1 MRFLEHIVEEGL
13 LPRQALEEAM
23 RRHGRKEKSIL
34 EELSRQSTLDPNS
47 LLLQLSSYYKLPIV
61 DIDSEERDPAAMR
74 LIPFEIANRYGVFP
88 LKVSKDTLIMAVSDP
103 SDFFMGDDLRA
114 VSGCRIDRVLSSAKD
129 IRTAIEKYY
138 RVDEYLNKAVQ
149 DLSLLSGNAGS
160 LGDRVTLHSL
170 EDSHAPV
177 SKAVQRILENAA
189 QLNASDIHFEPQENT
204 VDLRYR
210 IDGELSTI
218 QSLPCQSYSAIVARI
233 KILTHMDIAEQ
244 RKPQDGRARLTF
256 RGRKIDLRVST
267 LPTMFGE
274 KVVARLLN
282 QDSLA
287 VDSLDSL
294 GLDPSQQEIYLKAI
308 NSKQGIVLVTGPTG
322 SGKTTTLYASINQIK
337 SERSNITTIEDPIE
351 YLLTG
356 VNQSQINP
364 KIGVTFSNTLRSIL
378 RQDPDV
384 IFVGEI
390 RDRETADIAFR
401 SSLTGHLV
409 FTTLHTNGAVNT
421 ISRLL
426 DLGLEPY
433 LVGSALLCIVA
444 QRLVRVICPDC
455 REAYR
460 PDRDY
465 LELFKGYI
473 PQDPTL
479 SFYRGRGCAKC
490 SNTGFRGRTAIFE
503 VLPITDDLRSAISM
517 RVSESV
523 LSRKTRR
530 LGFKFLPEAAV
541 EKALQGVTSLDE
553 ALSFLPAY
561 EKKEDDLFSEL
572 ADFIDT
578 NQTGRLLVVKS
589 EDLARKIQMHAS
601 PEDYVVLEPSAQGPG
616 EIPDQVFLL
625 PEVTTNASQARTV
638 EGSDADD
645 PLPPSERRG
654 ASRVTRD
661 FIGKYR
667 SLDPTK
673 PITWESIVVKN
684 LGVGGCYFR
693 APQALP
699 VGKEL
704 DICVQLPV
712 PRELLPMKGVVRH
725 CRTSPEGKTGHHDL
739 GVSFKH
745 IELKS
750 RNQLQRAISFF
761 LNKKPRQKD
770 LT

>member
-1 MRFLEHIVEEGL
+1 VLED
-13 LPRQALEEAM
+13 AT
-23 RRHGRKEKSIL
+23 RRHGRKEKLIL
-34 EELSRQSTLDPNS
+34 EELGRQSALDPCA
-47 LLLQLSSYYKLPIV
+47 LLRELSSYYKLPIV
-61 DIDSEERDPAAMR
+61 DIDSEEKDPAAMR
-74 LIPFEIANRYGVFP
+74 LIPFEVASRYGVFP
-88 LKVSKDTLIMAVSDP
+88 LKVSQGALKVAVSDP

-114 VSGCRIDRVLSSAKD
+114 VSGCRIERVLSSAKD
-129 IRTAIEKYY
+129 IRAAVEKYY
-138 RVDEYLNKAVQ
+138 RVDECLKKAVQ
-149 DLSLLSGNAGS
+149 DLSLLNPGAVSSGG
-160 LGDRVTLHSL
+160 RVTLHSL

-177 SKAVQRILENAA
+177 SKTVQRILENAA
-189 QLNASDIHFEPQENT
+189 QLNASDIHFEPQENS
-204 VDLRYR
+204 VELRYR
-210 IDGELSTI
+210 IDGELSTV
-218 QSLPCQSYSAIVARI
+218 QSLPSQYYPAIVARI

-244 RKPQDGRARLTF
+244 RKPQDGRARLMF

-282 QDSLA
+282 QDSLV

-294 GLDPSQQEIYLKAI
+294 GLDPSRREAYLKAI
-308 NSKQGIVLVTGPTG
+308 NSKQGIVLITGPTG

-337 SERSNITTIEDPIE
+337 SVRSNITTIEDPIE

-364 KIGVTFSNTLRSIL
+364 KIGVTFSSTLRSIL

-384 IFVGEI
+384 ILVGEI

-409 FTTLHTNGAVNT
+409 FSTLHTNGAINT
-421 ISRLL
+421 VSRLL

-444 QRLVRVICPDC
+444 QRLVRVVCLDC
-455 REAYR
+455 RESYR

-503 VLPITDDLRSAISM
+503 VMPITDELRSAISM

-523 LSRKTRR
+523 LSRKARR
-530 LGFKFLPEAAV
+530 LGVKTLAEAAI
-541 EKALQGVTSLDE
+541 EKVFQGMTSLEE

-561 EKKEDDLFSEL
+561 EKREDDLFSEL

-578 NQTGRLLVVKS
+578 HETQRLLVVKN
-589 EDLARKIQMHAS
+589 EDLARKIQMHAA
-601 PEDYVVLEPSAQGPG
+601 PEDYVVLEPAAQDP
-616 EIPDQVFLL
+616 EISEQVFLL
-625 PEVTTNASQARTV
+625 PEETTDASQARAV
-638 EGSDADD
+638 EGSSVDKAS
-645 PLPPSERRG
+645 PPPERRG

-661 FIGKYR
+661 FMGRYR
-667 SLDPTK
+667 SLDSVQ
-673 PITWESIVVKN
+673 PITWESVVVKN
-684 LGVGGCYFR
+684 LGAGGCYFR
-693 APQALP
+693 APQAQP

-704 DICVQLPV
+704 DIRVQLPV
-712 PRELLPMKGVVRH
+712 SRELLPMKGIVRH
-725 CRTSPEGKTGHHDL
+725 CRASLEGKAGHDL
-739 GVSFKH
+739 GISFKPM
-745 IELKS
+745 ELKS

-761 LNKKPRQKD
+761 LNKKPRPKNF
-770 LT
+770 T